1 MKIDNTGYIIKGILL
16 LICGILFA
24 FFPGVISWVFYI
36 IGGIII
42 IGSVLTGLSSLG
54 GGDGGSLLPAGV
66 VGVLIG
72 LLIIYIPRFIT
83 SKMSVIA
90 GIILGVIAVT
100 QIVKALSK
108 ELTKGLKIFQLIFGI
123 ALLVSSVFLI
133 FNPFH
138 GGKII
143 RLIVGLVMMGFAA
156 FNFYVAYVISER
168 NGEVIS
174 SNNVVDANAY
184 EVHDTDNQKLLK

>member
-16 LICGILFA
+16 AVCGVLFA
-24 FFPGVISWVFYI
+24 FFPGVLSWIFYI
-36 IGGIII
+36 VGGIII
-42 IGSVLTGLSSLG
+42 VSSLLTGLSSLS
-54 GGDGGSLLPAGV
+54 GDGGSLMPAGI

-72 LLIIYIPRFIT
+72 LFVLYIPKFI
-83 SKMSVIA
+83 SKSMSVVA
-90 GIILGVIAVT
+90 GFILAVISIT

-123 ALLVSSVFLI
+123 FLLIASVFLI

-138 GGKII
+138 GGKVV
-143 RLIVGLVMMGFAA
+143 RFLVGLLMLAFAA

-168 NGEVIS
+168 NGEVIN
-174 SNNVVDANAY
+174 SNDVIDANGF
-184 EVHDTDNQKLLK
+184 EVHDNSDQKRLQ

>member
-16 LICGILFA
+16 AVCGVLFA
-24 FFPGVISWVFYI
+24 FFPGVLSWIFYI
-36 IGGIII
+36 VGGIII
-42 IGSVLTGLSSLG
+42 VSSLLTGLSSLG
-54 GGDGGSLLPAGV
+54 GDGGSLMPAGI

-72 LLIIYIPRFIT
+72 LFVLYIPKFI
-83 SKMSVIA
+83 SKSMSVVA
-90 GIILGVIAVT
+90 GFILAVISIT

-123 ALLVSSVFLI
+123 FLLIASVFLI

-138 GGKII
+138 GGKVV
-143 RLIVGLVMMGFAA
+143 RFLVGLLMLAFAA

-168 NGEVIS
+168 NGEVIN
-174 SNNVVDANAY
+174 SNDVIDANGF
-184 EVHDTDNQKLLK
+184 EVHDNSDQKRLQ

>member
-16 LICGILFA
+16 AVCGVLFA
-24 FFPGVISWVFYI
+24 FFPGVLSWIFYI

-42 IGSVLTGLSSLG
+42 VSSLLTGFSSL
-54 GGDGGSLLPAGV
+54 GGDGGSLMPAGI

-72 LLIIYIPRFIT
+72 LFVLYIPKFI
-83 SKMSVIA
+83 SKSMSVIA
-90 GIILGVIAVT
+90 GLILTVISIT

-123 ALLVSSVFLI
+123 FLLIASVFLI

-138 GGKII
+138 GGKVV
-143 RLIVGLVMMGFAA
+143 RFLVGLLMLAFAA

-168 NGEVIS
+168 NGEVIT
-174 SNNVVDANAY
+174 SNDVIDANGF
-184 EVHDTDNQKLLK
+184 EVHDNNDQKRIQ

>member
-1 MKIDNTGYIIKGILL
+1 MKIDNTGYIIKAILL
-16 LICGILFA
+16 LVCGILFA

-42 IGSVLTGLSSLG
+42 LGSVATAFSSF
-54 GGDGGSLLPAGV
+54 GGDGGGSLIPAGAI
-66 VGVLIG
+66 GVLIG
-72 LLIIYIPRFIT
+72 LFVIYIPRFIA

-90 GIILGVIAVT
+90 GLILGVIAIT

-123 ALLVSSVFLI
+123 ALLVSSIFLI

-138 GGKII
+138 GGKVI
-143 RLIVGLVMMGFAA
+143 RFLIGLVMLSFAA
-156 FNFYVAYVISER
+156 FNFYVAYVISQR
-168 NGEVIS
+168 NGEVIDAS
-174 SNNVVDANAY
+174 SVVDTHGY
-184 EVHDTDNQKLLK
+184 DVSDKDDQKLLK

>member
-1 MKIDNTGYIIKGILL
+1 MKIDNTGYTIKAILL
-16 LICGILFA
+16 LVCGILFA
-24 FFPGVISWVFYI
+24 FFPGVLSWVFYI

-42 IGSVLTGLSSLG
+42 IGSVATAFSSFG
-54 GGDGGSLLPAGV
+54 GGDGGSLLPAGTI
-66 VGVLIG
+66 GVLIG
-72 LLIIYIPRFIT
+72 LFVIYIPKFIA

-90 GIILGVIAVT
+90 GIILGIIAVM
-100 QIVKALSK
+100 QIFKALSK

-143 RLIVGLVMMGFAA
+143 RFLIGIVMLTFAA
-156 FNFYVAYVISER
+156 FNFYVAYIISQR
-168 NGEVIS
+168 NGEIIDS
-174 SNNVVDANAY
+174 GSVVDTNAY
-184 EVHDTDNQKLLK
+184 DVPDNDDQKRLQ

>member
-1 MKIDNTGYIIKGILL
+1 MKIDNTGYIIKAILL
-16 LICGILFA
+16 LVCGILFA

-36 IGGIII
+36 IGAIII
-42 IGSVLTGLSSLG
+42 IGSLLTGLSSLG
-54 GGDGGSLLPAGV
+54 GGDGGSLLPAGA

-72 LLIIYIPRFIT
+72 LLVIYIPKFIA

-90 GIILGVIAVT
+90 GIILCIIAIT

-108 ELTKGLKIFQLIFGI
+108 ELTKGLKVFQLLFGI

-138 GGKII
+138 GGKVI
-143 RLIVGLVMMGFAA
+143 RLIIGLVMIVFAA

-168 NGEVIS
+168 NGEVIE
-174 SNNVVDANAY
+174 SNNIVDTNAY
-184 EVHDTDNQKLLK
+184 EVNENNDQRLLK

>member
-1 MKIDNTGYIIKGILL
+1 MKIDNTGYIIKAILL
-16 LICGILFA
+16 LVCGILFA

-36 IGGIII
+36 IGGAII
-42 IGSVLTGLSSLG
+42 IGSVFTAISSF
-54 GGDGGSLLPAGV
+54 GDGGSLLPAGI

-72 LLIIYIPRFIT
+72 LLVIYIPKFIA
-83 SKMSVIA
+83 SQMSVIA
-90 GIILGVIAVT
+90 GIILGVLAVT

-108 ELTKGLKIFQLIFGI
+108 ELTKGLKILQLIFGI

-133 FNPFH
+133 FNPFK

-143 RLIVGLVMMGFAA
+143 RIIIGLVIMGFAA

-168 NGEVIS
+168 NGEVIE
-174 SNNVVDANAY
+174 SNNIVDTNAY
-184 EVHDTDNQKLLK
+184 EVHDSDNQKLIK

>member
-1 MKIDNTGYIIKGILL
+1 MKIDNTGYIIKAILL
-16 LICGILFA
+16 LVCGILFA

-42 IGSVLTGLSSLG
+42 IGSLLTGLSSLG
-54 GGDGGSLLPAGV
+54 GGDGGSLLPAGA

-72 LLIIYIPRFIT
+72 LLIIYIPKFIA

-90 GIILGVIAVT
+90 GIILGIIAVS

-123 ALLVSSVFLI
+123 ALLISSVFLI
-133 FNPFH
+133 FNPFR

-143 RLIVGLVMMGFAA
+143 RLIIGLVMIGFAA

-168 NGEVIS
+168 NGEVIE
-174 SNNVVDANAY
+174 SNNIVDANGY
-184 EVHDTDNQKLLK
+184 EVHDNNDQKLLK

>member
-42 IGSVLTGLSSLG
+42 IGSILTGLSSLG

-72 LLIIYIPRFIT
+72 LLIIYIPKFIA

-133 FNPFH
+133 FNPFR

-184 EVHDTDNQKLLK
+184 EVHDPDDQKLLK